1 MAASFFVLRGLL
13 SARAIRGACEFVRF
27 ASAARSIVAQMK
39 RDLFYFLLAVAGILI
54 VASWLVFVVLAE

>member
-1 MAASFFVLRGLL
+1 
-13 SARAIRGACEFVRF
+13 
-27 ASAARSIVAQMK
+27 MK